1 MTACIIRHN
10 MIVEDGVD
18 EKYFRYDVGEKVTI
32 SHDDIPEFDE
42 FIQNYKKIKDKETHT
57 TLQADLIEHLWH
69 NFLDLYTNYIVE

>member
-1 MTACIIRHN
+1 

-42 FIQNYKKIKDKETHT
+42 FI
-57 TLQADLIEHLWH
+57 
-69 NFLDLYTNYIVE
+69 

>member
-1 MTACIIRHN
+1 M
-10 MIVEDGVD
+10 
-18 EKYFRYDVGEKVTI
+18 TI

-57 TLQADLIEHLWH
+57 TLQADLIKHLWH

>member
-1 MTACIIRHN
+1 M
-10 MIVEDGVD
+10 
-18 EKYFRYDVGEKVTI
+18 TI